1 MLQLEL
7 MDKLHDNKNL
17 MLKTIALKNRLG
29 DVQDSKIKSRLQ
41 YLYGLIHLKLK
52 SYAKAQY
59 DFQISFQCQAA
70 RGDRKNAVNM
80 LKRSLIC
87 NTLAFEELDMSNTN
101 EVNVQKEEVLEL
113 VNLKKLSINY
123 DIIRFLQCLECLND
137 PKYTLI
143 KELKD
148 DVKIE

>member
-1 MLQLEL
+1 
-7 MDKLHDNKNL
+7 
-17 MLKTIALKNRLG
+17 
-29 DVQDSKIKSRLQ
+29 
-41 YLYGLIHLKLK
+41 
-52 SYAKAQY
+52 
-59 DFQISFQCQAA
+59 
-70 RGDRKNAVNM
+70 
-80 LKRSLIC
+80 
-87 NTLAFEELDMSNTN
+87 
-101 EVNVQKEEVLEL
+101 VLEL